1 MSRLARKC
9 LLKSVCTVG
18 QELLQQPACGKGE
31 ERPEMREVS
40 TLLYPGYVQKGKAK
54 GIKGM
59 KAAMKA
65 VPKAAAKGVM
75 KVVKAKVKAKAKPGG
90 AKLKGKTV
98 CFTGA
103 LAIKRSVAT
112 SLAKAQGA
120 KVTSSVSK
128 NTASWKVRSQETDS
142 EYV

>member
-1 MSRLARKC
+1 
-9 LLKSVCTVG
+9 
-18 QELLQQPACGKGE
+18 
-31 ERPEMREVS
+31 MREVS

-65 VPKAAAKGVM
+65 VPKAPAKGVM
-75 KVVKAKVKAKAKPGG
+75 KVVKVKAKAKAKAKPGG
-90 AKLKGKTV
+90 GKLKGKTV

>member
-1 MSRLARKC
+1 
-9 LLKSVCTVG
+9 
-18 QELLQQPACGKGE
+18 
-31 ERPEMREVS
+31 
-40 TLLYPGYVQKGKAK
+40 
-54 GIKGM
+54 
-59 KAAMKA
+59 MKA

-75 KVVKAKVKAKAKPGG
+75 KVVKAKAKAKAKAKPGG
-90 AKLKGKTV
+90 KLKGKSL

-128 NTASWKVRSQETDS
+128 STAPWKVSLCS
-142 EYV
+142 EPVYTCWLRTFSLLEPMRGPSIPASGI